1 MDLNDVP
8 IVSLIKA
15 LNGGPKEQPATTVTP
30 EVKPDSNH
38 QPESTPLPEPVDHT
52 PATNDESNTGNDT
65 GDNVGD
71 DLNYDEAM
79 MLFDF
84 NLLDD

>member
-15 LNGGPKEQPATTVTP
+15 LNGGPKEQPATTVTHAVNP
-30 EVKPDSNH
+30 ESNH
-38 QPESTPLPEPVDHT
+38 QTEPAPLPEPVDHT
-52 PATNDESNTGNDT
+52 PAVNDESNMADEMD
-65 GDNVGD
+65 DNVGD
-71 DLNYDEAM
+71 DLSYDEAM